1 MDDDMSD
8 RVASIMTPAPLET
21 ANHSDKIDTI
31 IRTMTVKNKSS
42 VVILNEL
49 KQPEGIITERDI
61 VRRLLFESKDAKIT
75 TASEIMS
82 SPLISL
88 NDDAYIYDAAL
99 VMSKYSIRR
108 LPIIRENVLLGIVTA
123 TDLARRLY
131 DENSNDPRLHVI
143 SRASSVR
150 DKKFLIWNFMKEL
163 FDMYE
168 QARQSGSPL
177 VFNIRDFKSTKMP
190 ILLLGERNV
199 FDTLAEYE
207 KARGYISIQNDT
219 VAPTSKGLL
228 KAKETPNDW
237 D

>member
-1 MDDDMSD
+1 MNDDESD
-8 RVASIMTPAPLET
+8 KVISIMTTSPLET
-21 ANHSDKIDTI
+21 ASLSDSIDTI
-31 IRTMTVKNKSS
+31 IRTMTLKNKSS
-42 VVILNEL
+42 IVILDEL
-49 KQPEGIITERDI
+49 EHPEGIITERDI
-61 VRRLLFESKDAKIT
+61 VRRLVFKSKDAKLT

-108 LPIIRENVLLGIVTA
+108 LPIMKDNVLLGIVTA

-131 DENSNDPRLHVI
+131 EENSNDPRLHVI
-143 SRASSVR
+143 SRASSDR

-163 FDMYE
+163 FDKYV
-168 QARQSGSPL
+168 QTTRNSSSTI
-177 VFNIRDFKSTKMP
+177 FKISDFKSTKLP
-190 ILLLGERNV
+190 IILLGEKNV
-199 FDTLAEYE
+199 FDTLREYE

-219 VAPTSKGLL
+219 VTLTSKGLL
-228 KAKETPNDW
+228 KARETRKDW